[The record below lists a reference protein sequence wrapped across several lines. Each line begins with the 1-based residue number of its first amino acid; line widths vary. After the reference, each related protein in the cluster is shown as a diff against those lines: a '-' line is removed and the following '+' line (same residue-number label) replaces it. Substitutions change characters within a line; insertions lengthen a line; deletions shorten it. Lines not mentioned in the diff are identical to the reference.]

1 MNVPDTDGRD
11 RAQRW
16 SELLG
21 LLGDRGRLSV
31 AEAALTLAVS
41 EATIRR
47 DFAALADQQLA
58 TRTHGGVVATG
69 MAYDLPTRYRGRSDP
84 DRGQAERRERI
95 AATAAA
101 LLEPGTVV
109 GFNGGTTTTAT
120 ARRLAARSDLQ
131 RADLPGADQ
140 RHGATPAITV
150 VTNAL
155 NIATEMVL
163 RPHVRTVTLG
173 GIARPGSY
181 ELIGPLA
188 ALVLEELWLD
198 VLVLG
203 VDGFDAM
210 AGATCRHGGEAG
222 IDAHMV
228 RRARTVMVVAGAE
241 KLGRRTFAR
250 ICPAAGVHTLV
261 TDTDADPERLA
272 EITAAGV
279 QVHRA

>member
-1 MNVPDTDGRD
+1 
-11 RAQRW
+11 
-16 SELLG
+16 
-21 LLGDRGRLSV
+21 
-31 AEAALTLAVS
+31 
-41 EATIRR
+41 
-47 DFAALADQQLA
+47 
-58 TRTHGGVVATG
+58 
-69 MAYDLPTRYRGRSDP
+69 
-84 DRGQAERRERI
+84 
-95 AATAAA
+95 
-101 LLEPGTVV
+101 
-109 GFNGGTTTTAT
+109 
-120 ARRLAARSDLQ
+120 
-131 RADLPGADQ
+131 
-140 RHGATPAITV
+140 
-150 VTNAL
+150 
-155 NIATEMVL
+155 
-163 RPHVRTVTLG
+163 VTLG

-203 VDGFDAM
+203 VDGFDAV

-272 EITAAGV
+272 EITAVGV